1 MNLILKYFSLKSIF
15 ISVGLFSTFGLYA
28 QKSEVDVRNIS
39 TDKYPEIS
47 GNLWVRDPEGIDL
60 ESILFTE
67 NDKAVKVSFGKLSQS
82 DSLAT
87 NKQLVFLVKNAD
99 NEAEYNWYKS
109 VLIQA
114 LNNGVIKSGD
124 KVDVV
129 AFSSMMDNQML
140 FPGTFSFTDS
150 KSELIK
156 KIDNIRNQKRSL
168 NNGKV
173 QTHLAIN
180 EALAK
185 LEALKINLPGGII
198 VLADD
203 NLVDV
208 NFTGETPGTRS
219 KRLNIPIYGI
229 TYKTKETPYKIEEL
243 CLQTYGRYAAVSET
257 NSAASSLTQF
267 LKEFE
272 KRHSGIYYPF
282 TYTTSFEK
290 DGKSHIVKIDSKK
303 GQSAFG
309 LLIPSKTLAE
319 WIKENWIWFTVSAVL
334 LVMLIV
340 IILLFNRSNK
350 LKKKQLDAER
360 QHQIEQMEE
369 QQAAADRK
377 MQLQDDELKR
387 IRDEELKAAQYA
399 ENQRQLAAQKEE
411 DQRQLQKMLERG
423 NLPWFEYRFGNESGS
438 YQIQTP
444 RLTVG
449 RDEGNIWRINHPTI
463 SRKHFE
469 LSFKDHVYT
478 IIDAGS
484 SNGLFVNNQK
494 VIKVDL
500 KHGDCIQIGEI
511 ILTFHI

>member
-1 MNLILKYFSLKSIF
+1 MNPIFKHFALKSIY
-15 ISVGLFSTFGLYA
+15 ICVALFTTFGLYA
-28 QKSEVDVRNIS
+28 QKSEVDVRNIT
-39 TDKYPEIS
+39 TDKYPEVS
-47 GNLWVRDPEGIDL
+47 GNLWVRDPSGIDL
-60 ESILFTE
+60 ESVLFSE
-67 NDKAVKVSFGKLSQS
+67 NDKSVKVSFGKLSQS

-87 NKQLVFLVKNAD
+87 NKQIVFLVKNAD
-99 NEAEYNWYKS
+99 DEAEYNWYKS

-114 LNNGVIKSGD
+114 FNNGVIKSGD

-129 AFSSMMDNQML
+129 TFSSMIDNNML
-140 FPGTFSFTDS
+140 FPNVFSFTDDQS
-150 KSELIK
+150 DLIK
-156 KIDNIRNQKRSL
+156 KMDNLRNQRRLLS
-168 NNGKV
+168 NGKV

-185 LEALKINLPGGII
+185 LEALKINLPGGLI

-229 TYKTKETPYKIEEL
+229 TYKKTETPYDIEEL
-243 CLQTYGRYAAVSET
+243 CQQTYGRYIAVTES
-257 NSAASSLTQF
+257 SVAASSLTEF

-272 KRHSGIYYPF
+272 KRHSGVYYPF

-309 LLIPSKTLAE
+309 LLIPSKTLSE
-319 WIKENWIWFTVSAVL
+319 WIKENWIWVTISAVL
-334 LVMLIV
+334 LLILLV
-340 IILLFNRSNK
+340 IILLLNRSNK
-350 LKKKQLDAER
+350 LKKRQLDSER
-360 QHQIEQMEE
+360 QRQIAMMEE
-369 QQAAADRK
+369 QQAAAERK
-377 MQLQDDELKR
+377 MQLQDNELKR
-387 IRDEELKAAQYA
+387 IRDEELRAAQEA
-399 ENQRQLAAQKEE
+399 DNQRQQAAQEEE
-411 DQRQLQKMLERG
+411 DKRQLQRMLERG

-444 RLTVG
+444 RLSVG
-449 RDEGNIWRINHPTI
+449 RDESNVWRINHATV

-469 LSFKDHVYT
+469 LTFKDYVYT
-478 IIDAGS
+478 ISDAGS
-484 SNGLFVNNQK
+484 SNGLILNNNK
-494 VIKVDL
+494 VIRADL

-511 ILTFHI
+511 MLTFHI